1 MQIEL
6 VHTLVESEKSTLSE
20 QDKLFILRQYRLNLE
35 RELTQAAA
43 LIRKIDG
50 RTPSESAAAGGAAPE
65 AKKA

>member
-1 MQIEL
+1 LI
-6 VHTLVESEKSTLSE
+6 VESDRSGLSKH
-20 QDKLFILRQYRLNLE
+20 DRLFILRQYRLNLE